1 MVLREDQF
9 VPLTGDIDWC
19 VWGGGHGLGCIPLK
33 TVLLSIRTRFLEL
46 QIKTQLFFFFFFL
59 TRGGSFYLSSL
70 ILNNFKLI
78 GCFLFLFFSEFRP

>member
-46 QIKTQLFFFFFFL
+46 QIKTQLFFFFFDK
-59 TRGGSFYLSSL
+59 GW
-70 ILNNFKLI
+70 
-78 GCFLFLFFSEFRP
+78 LFLPIITYFKQF

>member
-19 VWGGGHGLGCIPLK
+19 VCGGGHGLGCIPLK

-46 QIKTQLFFFFFFL
+46 QIKTQLFFFFFFDK
-59 TRGGSFYLSSL
+59 GW
-70 ILNNFKLI
+70 
-78 GCFLFLFFSEFRP
+78 LFLPIITYFKQF

>member
-19 VWGGGHGLGCIPLK
+19 VCVGGHGLGCIPLK

-46 QIKTQLFFFFFFL
+46 QIKTQLFFFFFF
-59 TRGGSFYLSSL
+59 
-70 ILNNFKLI
+70 
-78 GCFLFLFFSEFRP
+78 